1 MGSGEF
7 FGYIASALVFA
18 TFYMRTM
25 LPLRIVAI
33 VSNVAFITYALID
46 GLTPIL
52 ILHGALLP
60 LNLLRLLQIRE
71 LTIQVEKAATH
82 EFSAQAILPFMKRR
96 NLRADET
103 LFAANDP
110 ADELYYV
117 VDGELFIPEV
127 QQTVGPGSFVGEMAL
142 FSKTGRRTATA
153 IARTDCTVMLLG
165 KKAVF
170 AALLHSPQLGVH
182 LLKVI
187 TVRMLENAG
196 VRDQQLVPANDAVVA
211 ARIPDKLLDRFG
223 RKSRIAVLAVLGVIP
238 VVLAIYQP
246 LYVVLDRDAA
256 VTSWLSEATA
266 PISGTIEGFESRIG
280 QKVDPTGL
288 VATLVDR
295 SVDRSG
301 VIRAEGQERR
311 AETRLAQIDQYRDRV
326 TRLGK
331 EWSERRARY
340 ADGFRR
346 DLDLEIQDLEQ
357 RLALLKE
364 RVALADAS
372 ARRRRSLRVSG
383 TASQADEDVATSSHR
398 ELQVSLTQME
408 KALERV
414 RERRRLAEQG
424 VFLQQD
430 GKEPEWSW
438 RSIDEIDLEAARASR
453 SVSDAQEELN
463 TARSLLAEERKNL
476 SNVSTASI
484 RVPPSRTIWSSKIS
498 NNSAVKQ
505 GDRLFSWIDCSV
517 LLVDVPVTETLAA
530 LLQEGMRATVLL
542 DGDPNSYQ
550 ATVLQTRGA
559 SSRIGRSE
567 LASTSRGHKSWTAQA
582 LVSIEGAQLVPNC
595 PIGRRA
601 FVTFPDIRLIQYLR
615 AYMPGW

>member
-1 MGSGEF
+1 MGSGEV
-7 FGYIASALVFA
+7 FGYIASVLVFA

-33 VSNVAFITYALID
+33 ASNVAFITYALID

-71 LTIQVEKAATH
+71 LNIQVERAATH
-82 EFSAQAILPFMKRR
+82 EFSAQAILPFMRR
-96 NLRADET
+96 KTLRANEV
-103 LFAANDP
+103 LFSENDL
-110 ADELYYV
+110 AEELYYV
-117 VDGELFIPEV
+117 VEGELFIPEV
-127 QQTVGPGSFVGEMAL
+127 QQGVGPGSFVGEIAL
-142 FSKTGRRTATA
+142 FSNSGRRTASA
-153 IARTDCTVMLLG
+153 IARTDCTVMVLG

-170 AALLHSPQLGVH
+170 SALLHSPQLGVH

-187 TVRMLENAG
+187 TVRMLANAG
-196 VRDQQLVPANDAVVA
+196 SPNQQLLPAAETAGAN
-211 ARIPDKLLDRFG
+211 RIPEGFFGRFG
-223 RKSRIAVLAVLGVIP
+223 RKSRIALLVAVGAIP
-238 VVLAIYQP
+238 IALAIYQP
-246 LYVVLDRDAA
+246 LYIVLDRDAA
-256 VTSWLSEATA
+256 VTSWLNEATA
-266 PISGTIEGFESRIG
+266 PIAGTIEGFETHIG
-280 QKVDPTGL
+280 QQVGQTGL

-311 AETRLAQIDQYRDRV
+311 AETRLAQINQYRDRV
-326 TRLGK
+326 SRLSK
-331 EWSERRARY
+331 EWSDRRARY

-346 DLDLEIQDLEQ
+346 DLDLDIHDLEQ
-357 RLALLKE
+357 RLTLLKE

-372 ARRRRSLRVSG
+372 AQRRRSLRVTG

-398 ELQVSLTQME
+398 ELQLSLTQME
-408 KALERV
+408 NALERV

-453 SVSDAQEELN
+453 AVADAQEELG
-463 TARSLLAEERKNL
+463 TARTLLSEEKRNL
-476 SNVSTASI
+476 SAVSTAPI
-484 RVPPSRTIWSSKIS
+484 RVPPSMTIWSSTAS
-498 NNSAVKQ
+498 NNTVVKQ
-505 GDRLFSWIDCSV
+505 GEKLFSWIDCGV
-517 LLVDVPVTETLAA
+517 VLVDVPVTETLAA
-530 LLQEGMRATVLL
+530 LLQAGMRATVLL
-542 DGDPNSYQ
+542 EGDPEPYQ

-559 SSRIGRSE
+559 SSRIGRRE
-567 LASTSRGHKSWTAQA
+567 LASVSRGHKSWTAQA
-582 LVSIEGAQLVPNC
+582 VVAIKDGASVPGC

-601 FVTFPDIRLIQYLR
+601 FVSFPDIRLVQYIK

>member
-71 LTIQVEKAATH
+71 LTTQVEKAATH

-96 NLRADET
+96 NLRANET
-103 LFAANDP
+103 LFAANDL

-142 FSKTGRRTATA
+142 FSNTGRRTATA

-196 VRDQQLVPANDAVVA
+196 VRDQVLVPANDAVVA

-246 LYVVLDRDAA
+246 LYIVLDRDAA
-256 VTSWLSEATA
+256 VTSWLNEATA
-266 PISGTIEGFESRIG
+266 PISGTIERFESRIG

-311 AETRLAQIDQYRDRV
+311 AETRLAQIEQYRDRV
-326 TRLGK
+326 TRLGR
-331 EWSERRARY
+331 EWSERRVRY
-340 ADGFRR
+340 ADGFRG

-438 RSIDEIDLEAARASR
+438 RSIDEIDLEAARANR
-453 SVSDAQEELN
+453 TVSDAQEDLN

-476 SNVSTASI
+476 SDISTASI
-484 RVPPSRTIWSSKIS
+484 RVPPSRTIWSSRIS

-530 LLQEGMRATVLL
+530 LLMEGMRATVLL

-567 LASTSRGHKSWTAQA
+567 LASISRGHKSWTAQA
-582 LVSIEGAQLVPNC
+582 LVSIEGAQSVSNC

>member
-1 MGSGEF
+1 MASGES

-33 VSNVAFITYALID
+33 ASNVAFITYAAID

-60 LNLLRLLQIRE
+60 LNLLRLLQIRD
-71 LTIQVEKAATH
+71 LTVQVEKAATH
-82 EFSAQAILPFMKRR
+82 EFSARAILPFMRRR
-96 NLRADET
+96 NLRASET
-103 LFAANDP
+103 LFSANDV
-110 ADELYYV
+110 AEELYYIV
-117 VDGELFIPEV
+117 EGELFIPEL
-127 QQTVGPGSFVGEMAL
+127 QQAVGPGSFLGEIAL
-142 FSKTGRRTATA
+142 FSSSGRRTATA
-153 IARTDCTVMLLG
+153 IASTDCTVMSLG

-170 AALLHSPQLGVH
+170 AALLHSPQLGIH
-182 LLKVI
+182 LLRVI

-196 VRDQQLVPANDAVVA
+196 NRDQQLIPAEASGPT
-211 ARIPDKLLDRFG
+211 REPDGLLDRFG
-223 RKSRIAVLAVLGVIP
+223 RKTTIAALVMLGLIP
-238 VVLAIYQP
+238 VVVAIYQP
-246 LYVVLDRDAA
+246 LYIVLDRDAA
-256 VTSWLSEATA
+256 VTSWLNEATA
-266 PISGTIEGFESRIG
+266 PIAGTIEGFETRIG
-280 QKVDPTGL
+280 QQVDQTGV
-288 VATLVDR
+288 VATLADR
-295 SVDRSG
+295 SADRSG
-301 VIRAEGQERR
+301 VIKAESHERR
-311 AETRLAQIDQYRDRV
+311 AEARLAQVKQYQDKVTRLA
-326 TRLGK
+326 K

-346 DLDLEIQDLEQ
+346 DLDLDVQDLEHG
-357 RLALLKE
+357 LSLLKE
-364 RVALADAS
+364 RVELAEAS
-372 ARRRRSLRVSG
+372 ARRRRSLRVTG

-414 RERRRLAEQG
+414 RERRRLADQG

-430 GKEPEWSW
+430 GKVPEWSW
-438 RSIDEIDLEAARASR
+438 RSIDEIELEAARANR
-453 SVSDAQEELN
+453 AVSDAEEELN
-463 TARSLLAEERKNL
+463 TAGSTLAEERKNL
-476 SNVSTASI
+476 RMVSTASI
-484 RVPPSRTIWSSKIS
+484 HVPPSMTIWSTAIG

-505 GDRLFSWIDCSV
+505 GDRLFSWIDCRV

-530 LLQEGMRATVLL
+530 LLREGMRATVLL
-542 DGDPNSYQ
+542 DGDPTSYG

-567 LASTSRGHKSWTAQA
+567 LAGVSPGHKNWTAQA
-582 LVSIEGAQLVPNC
+582 LVSIKAGEASLQC

-601 FVTFPDIRLIQYLR
+601 FVSFPDIRLVQYLR

>member
-71 LTIQVEKAATH
+71 LTTQVEKAATH

-96 NLRADET
+96 NLRANET
-103 LFAANDP
+103 LFAANDL

-127 QQTVGPGSFVGEMAL
+127 QQTVGPGSFVGEMAI
-142 FSKTGRRTATA
+142 FSNTGRRTATA

-196 VRDQQLVPANDAVVA
+196 VRDQVLVPANDAVVA

-246 LYVVLDRDAA
+246 LYIVLDRDAA
-256 VTSWLSEATA
+256 VTSWLNEATA
-266 PISGTIEGFESRIG
+266 PISGTIERFESRIG

-311 AETRLAQIDQYRDRV
+311 AETRLAQIEQYRDRV
-326 TRLGK
+326 TRLGR

-340 ADGFRR
+340 ADGFRG

-438 RSIDEIDLEAARASR
+438 RSIDEIDLEAARANR
-453 SVSDAQEELN
+453 TVSDAQEDLN

-476 SNVSTASI
+476 SDISTASI
-484 RVPPSRTIWSSKIS
+484 RVPPSRTIWSSRIS

-530 LLQEGMRATVLL
+530 LLMEGMRATVLL

-567 LASTSRGHKSWTAQA
+567 LASISRGHKSWTAQA
-582 LVSIEGAQLVPNC
+582 LVSIEGAQSVSNC

>member
-1 MGSGEF
+1 
-7 FGYIASALVFA
+7 
-18 TFYMRTM
+18 
-25 LPLRIVAI
+25 
-33 VSNVAFITYALID
+33 
-46 GLTPIL
+46 
-52 ILHGALLP
+52 
-60 LNLLRLLQIRE
+60 
-71 LTIQVEKAATH
+71 
-82 EFSAQAILPFMKRR
+82 MKRR
-96 NLRADET
+96 NLRANET
-103 LFAANDP
+103 LFAANDL

-142 FSKTGRRTATA
+142 FSNTGRRTATA

-196 VRDQQLVPANDAVVA
+196 VRDQVLVPANDAVVA
-211 ARIPDKLLDRFG
+211 ARTPDKLLDRFG

-246 LYVVLDRDAA
+246 LYIVLDRDAA
-256 VTSWLSEATA
+256 VTSWLNEATA
-266 PISGTIEGFESRIG
+266 PISGTIERFESRIG
-280 QKVDPTGL
+280 QKVDETGL

-311 AETRLAQIDQYRDRV
+311 AETRLAQIEQYRDRV
-326 TRLGK
+326 TRLGR

-357 RLALLKE
+357 RLTLLKE

-438 RSIDEIDLEAARASR
+438 RSIDEIDLEAARANR
-453 SVSDAQEELN
+453 AVSDAQEDLN

-476 SNVSTASI
+476 SDISTASI
-484 RVPPSRTIWSSKIS
+484 RVPPSRTIWSSRIS

-567 LASTSRGHKSWTAQA
+567 LASISRGHKSWTAQA
-582 LVSIEGAQLVPNC
+582 LVSIEGGQSVSNC

-601 FVTFPDIRLIQYLR
+601 FVTFPDIRLI
-615 AYMPGW
+615 

>member
-71 LTIQVEKAATH
+71 LTTQVEKAATH

-96 NLRADET
+96 NLRANET
-103 LFAANDP
+103 LFAANDL

-142 FSKTGRRTATA
+142 FSNTGRRTATA

-196 VRDQQLVPANDAVVA
+196 VRDQVLVPANDAVVA

-246 LYVVLDRDAA
+246 LYIVLDRDAA
-256 VTSWLSEATA
+256 VTSWLNEATA
-266 PISGTIEGFESRIG
+266 PISGTIERFESRIG

-311 AETRLAQIDQYRDRV
+311 AETRLAQIEQYRDRV
-326 TRLGK
+326 TRLGR

-340 ADGFRR
+340 ADGFRG

-438 RSIDEIDLEAARASR
+438 RSIDEIDLEAARANR
-453 SVSDAQEELN
+453 TVSDAQEDLN

-476 SNVSTASI
+476 SDISTASI
-484 RVPPSRTIWSSKIS
+484 RVPPSRTIWSSRIS

-530 LLQEGMRATVLL
+530 LLMEGMRATVLL

-567 LASTSRGHKSWTAQA
+567 LASISRGHKSWTAQA
-582 LVSIEGAQLVPNC
+582 LVSIEGAQSVSNC

>member
-1 MGSGEF
+1 MSGEF
-7 FGYIASALVFA
+7 FGYLASALVFA

-60 LNLLRLLQIRE
+60 LNLLRLLQIRD
-71 LTIQVEKAATH
+71 LGIQVEKAAKH
-82 EFSAQAILPFMKRR
+82 EFSAEAILPFMRRR
-96 NLRADET
+96 NLRANEI
-103 LFAANDP
+103 LFAVNDV
-110 ADELYYV
+110 AEELYYV
-117 VDGELFIPEV
+117 VEGELFIPEV
-127 QQTVGPGSFVGEMAL
+127 QQTVGPGSFVGEIAL
-142 FSKTGRRTATA
+142 FSTSGRRTATA

-170 AALLHSPQLGVH
+170 AALLHSPQLGIH
-182 LLKVI
+182 LLRVI
-187 TVRMLENAG
+187 TVRMLDNAG
-196 VRDQQLVPANDAVVA
+196 VRDQQLVPAEA
-211 ARIPDKLLDRFG
+211 AGSNGGPLRFLDRFG
-223 RKSRIAVLAVLGVIP
+223 RKTTIAVLVGLGIIP
-238 VVLAIYQP
+238 VMVAIYQP

-256 VTSWLSEATA
+256 VTSWLNEATA
-266 PISGTIEGFESRIG
+266 PIAGTIEGFEARIG
-280 QKVDPTGL
+280 QQVDRGGV
-288 VATLVDR
+288 VASLVDHNA
-295 SVDRSG
+295 DRSG

-311 AETRLAQIDQYRDRV
+311 AETRLTQVSQYRDRV
-326 TRLGK
+326 SGLAR
-331 EWSERRARY
+331 EWSDRRARY

-346 DLDLEIQDLEQ
+346 DLDLDIQDLEQ

-364 RVALADAS
+364 RVELAEAS

-383 TASQADEDVATSSHR
+383 TASQADEDLATSSHR

-414 RERRRLAEQG
+414 RQRRRLADQG

-438 RSIDEIDLEAARASR
+438 RSIDEIELEAARANR
-453 SVSDAQEELN
+453 AVSDAQEDLG

-476 SNVSTASI
+476 SMVSTAVI
-484 RVPPSRTIWSSKIS
+484 RVPPSMTIWSSAIG

-505 GDRLFSWIDCSV
+505 GDRLFSWINCNV

-530 LLQEGMRATVLL
+530 LLQAGMRATVLL
-542 DGDPNSYQ
+542 DGDQTSYQ
-550 ATVLQTRGA
+550 ATVLQARGA
-559 SSRIGRSE
+559 SSRIGPLD
-567 LASTSRGHKSWTAQA
+567 LASVSRGHKGWTAQA
-582 LVSIEGAQLVPNC
+582 LVAFKEGEAIPNC

-601 FVTFPDIRLIQYLR
+601 FVTFPDIRLVQYLR

>member
-1 MGSGEF
+1 MGYGEL
-7 FGYIASALVFA
+7 FGYAASLLVFT

-33 VSNVAFITYALID
+33 ASNVAFIIYAAID

-60 LNLLRLLQIRE
+60 LNLLRLLQIRDMAA
-71 LTIQVEKAATH
+71 QVERAGTH
-82 EFSAQAILPFMKRR
+82 EFSARAILPFMKRR
-96 NLRADET
+96 TLRANEP
-103 LFAANDP
+103 LFSINDL
-110 ADELYYV
+110 AEELYYV
-117 VDGELFIPEV
+117 VDGELFIPEL
-127 QQTVGPGSFVGEMAL
+127 QQAVGPGSFIGEIAL
-142 FSKTGRRTATA
+142 FSNTGRRTATA
-153 IARTDCTVMLLG
+153 IARTDCTIMLLD

-170 AALLHSPQLGVH
+170 AALLHSPQLGIH

-187 TVRMLENAG
+187 TGRMLENAG
-196 VRDQQLVPANDAVVA
+196 IRGQQLTPSSEPAEPVHLPNGF
-211 ARIPDKLLDRFG
+211 LDRVG
-223 RKSRIAVLAVLGVIP
+223 RKTVIAGIGVLGAIP
-238 VVLAIYQP
+238 IVMAIYQP
-246 LYVVLDRDAA
+246 LYIVLDRDAA
-256 VTSWLSEATA
+256 VTSWLNEATA
-266 PISGTIEGFESRIG
+266 PIAGTVEGFETRIG
-280 QKVDPTGL
+280 QQVDPAGP
-288 VATLVDR
+288 VATLVNH
-295 SVDRSG
+295 SADRSG

-311 AETRLAQIDQYRDRV
+311 ADARLTQINQYRDRV
-326 TRLGK
+326 TRLAK
-331 EWSERRARY
+331 EWAERRVRY

-346 DLDLEIQDLEQ
+346 DLDLEIQDLNQ

-364 RVALADAS
+364 RVELADAS
-372 ARRRRSLRVSG
+372 ARRRRSLRATG
-383 TASQADEDVATSSHR
+383 TASQADEDIATSTHR

-438 RSIDEIDLEAARASR
+438 RSLDEIELEVARASR
-453 SVSDAQEELN
+453 AVTDAQEELA
-463 TARSLLAEERKNL
+463 TARVLLADERKNL
-476 SNVSTASI
+476 AAVSTAPI
-484 RVPPSRTIWSSKIS
+484 RVPPSMTLWSSAVG

-505 GDRLFSWIDCSV
+505 GDKLFLWIDCRV

-530 LLQEGMRATVLL
+530 LLQEGMRAVVLL
-542 DGDPNSYQ
+542 EGDPASHP
-550 ATVLQTRGA
+550 ASVLLTRGA

-567 LASTSRGHKSWTAQA
+567 LASTSRGHKTWTAQA
-582 LVSIEGAQLVPNC
+582 LVAIGDSAAISGC

-601 FVTFPDIRLIQYLR
+601 FVSFPDIRLFQYLK